1 MEPELDLNR
10 NYEVFTKDYSYI
22 EKRHKIALKEE
33 VTQSVAKQFPWMDP
47 HLNKIVV
54 QTEYRNRLE
63 AVDKEDY
70 LADLRKE
77 EIDIL

>member
-1 MEPELDLNR
+1 MEPELNR

-22 EKRHKIALKEE
+22 EKRHKIMLKEQ
-33 VTQSVAKQFPWMDP
+33 VRQNVAKQFPWMDP

-54 QTEYRNRLE
+54 QTEYKNTLE

-70 LADLRKE
+70 LADLKSE
-77 EIDIL
+77 LDELL